1 MSDGEEFHEPK
12 KQAVRAGYGY
22 DLRQENP
29 VGRQWVALDKTTAMI
44 LSAIGSAAI
53 AVAIAAGSALV
64 GKIDETAQA
73 VEKTRAERLVS
84 YGEISRT
91 ISVVETKLDQ
101 MLTQIST
108 VESRIEKGVEH
119 ELKIRDKQIEDIDK
133 QIDVM
138 RRQIDTIKDEMSY
151 RNREDKRL
159 QQH

>member
-12 KQAVRAGYGY
+12 KQAVYGY

-29 VGRQWVALDKTTAMI
+29 GGRQWVALDKTTAMI

-73 VEKTRAERLVS
+73 VERTRAERLVS

-108 VESRIEKGVEH
+108 VESRIEKGVDH

-133 QIDVM
+133 QIDVT
-138 RRQIDTIKDEMSY
+138 RRQTDTIKDESSY

-159 QQH
+159 QQQH